1 MLRNQ
6 SAWVPML
13 LLTLVLIALAVVNP
27 SFAAGLLAI
36 VIVVGLPMLYM
47 GYIYY
52 LGEAKTMRGDLRGA
66 IRHYDR
72 VLGWKLP
79 MNKTAILIR
88 RAGLRNALG
97 DVDGAIDDYT
107 AAMEQLPTTDPALYG
122 IRAALYLGKREYQK
136 ALEDSDKLL
145 QLQPRSEV
153 GFANRAAA
161 RMFLGDTGG
170 AIEDCTRG
178 LEVENSPSG
187 KSLLYNNRGTAYR
200 LQGDYAESMA
210 DYNVS
215 LSVALPEREKIMIHP
230 AIITNQGI
238 VYYLQGNYENAR
250 VYFQEANALN
260 QGFYKAVAALAAARY
275 KLDQV
280 PEAQKLWMELL
291 RAEPRYRDAPF
302 LQHDLHL
309 PMQMMADIGDLIE
322 SLKM

>member
-13 LLTLVLIALAVVNP
+13 LLTLVLIALALVNP
-27 SFAAGLLAI
+27 QFATGLLAI
-36 VIVVGLPMLYM
+36 VIVVGLPMLYL

-52 LGEAKTMRGDLRGA
+52 FGEARTMRGDLRGA
-66 IRHYDR
+66 IQHYDR

-79 MNKTAILIR
+79 MNKAAILIR
-88 RAGLRNALG
+88 RAALRNAVG

-107 AAMEQLPTTDPALYG
+107 AAMEKLPRTDPALFG
-122 IRAALYLGKREYQK
+122 VRAALYLGKRDYQN

-145 QLQPRSEV
+145 EIMPKAEV
-153 GFANRAAA
+153 GYANRAAA
-161 RMFLGDTGG
+161 RMFLGNTQG
-170 AIEDCTRG
+170 AIDDCTRG
-178 LEVENSPSG
+178 LEMENSPSG
-187 KSLLYNNRGTAYR
+187 KALLYNNRGTAYR
-200 LQGDYAESMA
+200 LQGDYADAMA

-238 VYYLQGNYENAR
+238 VYYLQGDYENAR
-250 VYFQEANALN
+250 VYFQEANNIN

-275 KLDQV
+275 KLGQV

-302 LQHDLHL
+302 LQRDLNL
-309 PMQMMADIGDLIE
+309 PMEIMTDIGDLIE

>member
-13 LLTLVLIALAVVNP
+13 LLTLVLIALALVNP
-27 SFAAGLLAI
+27 QFAVGLLAI
-36 VIVVGLPMLYM
+36 VIVVGLPMIYM

-52 LGEAKTMRGDLRGA
+52 LGEARTVRGDLRGA

-72 VLGWKLP
+72 VLSLKLP
-79 MNKTAILIR
+79 MNKAAILIR
-88 RAGLRNALG
+88 RAALRNAVG
-97 DVDGAIDDYT
+97 DVDGAIADYT
-107 AAMEQLPTTDPALYG
+107 AAMDKLPTTDPALYG
-122 IRAALYLGKREYQK
+122 VRAALYLGKRDYQN

-145 QLQPRSEV
+145 QFQPRSEV

-161 RMFLGDTGG
+161 RMFLGDTQG
-170 AIEDCTRG
+170 AIEDCAHG

-187 KSLLYNNRGTAYR
+187 KALLYNNRGTAYR
-200 LQGDYAESMA
+200 LQSDYADAMA
-210 DYNVS
+210 DYNVA

-230 AIITNQGI
+230 AIMTNQGI
-238 VYYLQGNYENAR
+238 VYYLQDDYENAR
-250 VYFQEANALN
+250 IYFQEANTLN
-260 QGFYKAVAALAAARY
+260 PGFYKAVAALAAARF
-275 KLDQV
+275 KLGQV

-302 LQHDLHL
+302 LQRDLHL
-309 PMQMMADIGDLIE
+309 PMQIMADISDLIE